1 MKETYSSTLQQARG
15 FAMILL
21 RFSTQRFFLKR
32 SAVFKMSLSRMEL
45 KPCGLVC
52 KNFERRTCGTVAPKS
67 ANPCFKKNIKSR
79 SGENTCA
86 LKLLAAYYYVPDDVK
101 NAIAPILEN
110 KTRNTEELPLAV
122 TWKRRSW
129 N

>member
-1 MKETYSSTLQQARG
+1 MIFVALLNPTLFSERVSSFQD
-15 FAMILL
+15 
-21 RFSTQRFFLKR
+21 
-32 SAVFKMSLSRMEL
+32 VFVENGAEALWTCLS
-45 KPCGLVC
+45 